1 MKRDFFIVGIG
12 ASAGGLPVMIDFFKR
27 LPLEINVA
35 FVVITHLIRDK
46 RSYLDEILSR
56 HSNLPVT
63 RVEVST
69 PILPGHIYV
78 LPENSYFI
86 CEHNNLLVQ
95 PRGPGLINE
104 AVDVFLRSL
113 AKDAENSSI
122 AVILSGGG
130 SDGLKGAQAIHRYGG
145 KVLVQEPDTA
155 EHNGMPWTVMESDH
169 PYKVGTITDLV
180 HELLLIINRNYN
192 YSHG

>member
-12 ASAGGLPVMIDFFKR
+12 ASAGGLPVMIDFFKQ

-35 FVVITHLIRDK
+35 FVVISHLIRDR

-63 RVEVST
+63 RVEAST

-78 LPENSYFI
+78 LPENRYLT

-104 AVDVFLRSL
+104 AIDVFLCSL

-130 SDGLKGAQAIHRYGG
+130 RDGLKGAQAMHRYGG

-155 EHNGMPWTVMESDH
+155 EHKGMPGTVMEFDH
-169 PYKVGTITDLV
+169 PYRVGTITDLV
-180 HELLLIINRNYN
+180 LIVNRDYF
-192 YSHG
+192 YSQG

>member
-1 MKRDFFIVGIG
+1 
-12 ASAGGLPVMIDFFKR
+12 
-27 LPLEINVA
+27 
-35 FVVITHLIRDK
+35 LIRDK

-95 PRGPGLINE
+95 PRGPGLIN
-104 AVDVFLRSL
+104 
-113 AKDAENSSI
+113 
-122 AVILSGGG
+122 
-130 SDGLKGAQAIHRYGG
+130 
-145 KVLVQEPDTA
+145 VQEPDTA